1 MSIARIGDLVQPS
14 FECALK
20 GTYSSMTDSK
30 AQKEYNAILND
41 LGIGIIINS
50 TTHAVRRGGPDEHT
64 YTLYTV
70 RWSKKSKSPAG
81 MPRHRRGLPY
91 AADDL
96 IVIQSVEEESNK

>member
-1 MSIARIGDLVQPS
+1 MKIGDLVQPS

-41 LGIGIIINS
+41 LGVGIIINS
-50 TTHAVRRGGPDEHT
+50 TTHALRGDDVHDEHT

-81 MPRHRRGLPY
+81 MPRHRHGLPY

>member
-70 RWSKKSKSPAG
+70 RWSKKSNARPL
-81 MPRHRRGLPY
+81 PRHDLIEVRL